1 MSLLYKGAQLIDPGS
16 GFQGLADI
24 LISDGTIVAVGKAD
38 ESWQA
43 TEVRDATG
51 VLIFPGL
58 VDLHTHLRSQE
69 ENTVSLATG
78 MAAAARGGFHT
89 VLPCP
94 TLTLQWTTLNW

>member
-51 VLIFPGL
+51 MLIFPGL
-58 VDLHTHLRSQE
+58 VDLHTHLRE
-69 ENTVSLATG
+69 P
-78 MAAAARGGFHT
+78 GGEH
-89 VLPCP
+89 VKPLPQAWQ
-94 TLTLQWTTLNW
+94 L